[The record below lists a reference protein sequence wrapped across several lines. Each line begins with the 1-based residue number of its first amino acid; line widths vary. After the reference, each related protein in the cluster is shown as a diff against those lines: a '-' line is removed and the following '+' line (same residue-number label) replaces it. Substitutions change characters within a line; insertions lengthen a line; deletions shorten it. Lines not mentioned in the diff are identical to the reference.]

1 MQIIKDI
8 EQKTPEWF
16 ALRDLKLTASHAQAI
31 GNCGKGLESL
41 CRKLVAQHINP
52 TPDDERYTNDDM
64 ERGNILED
72 EARNMFMFA
81 TGLNVEQVGFV
92 IHNDFVGC
100 SPDGLTSDNG
110 LLEIKCYNDENY
122 LEYLDDKKI
131 DTKYEWQ
138 MQMQM
143 LICERDFCYFVVYN
157 PNFPKNSIQITKVY
171 ANKEKQDALRQGFT
185 KGIELIKKYLTL
197 IGE

>member
-8 EQKTPEWF
+8 EQKSPEWF

-31 GNCGKGLESL
+31 GNCGKGLSSL
-41 CRKLVAQHINP
+41 CRELVAHHINP
-52 TPDDERYTNDDM
+52 PTEEGYTNENI
-64 ERGNILED
+64 ERGNNLED

-81 TGLNVEQVGFV
+81 TGLEVEQVGFV

-100 SPDGLTSDNG
+100 SPDGLTSDGG
-110 LLEIKCYNDENY
+110 LIEIKCYNDENY
-122 LEYLDDKKI
+122 LEYLDERKI

-143 LICERDFCYFVVYN
+143 LVCEREFCYFVVYN

-171 ANKEKQDALRQGFT
+171 ADKEKQAQILAGCS
-185 KGIELIKKYLTL
+185 KGIELIKHYLTL

>member
-8 EQKTPEWF
+8 EQKSPEWF
-16 ALRDLKLTASHAQAI
+16 AMRDLKLTASQALAI
-31 GNCGKGLESL
+31 GNSGKGLESL
-41 CRKLVAQHINP
+41 CRKLVAQHFNP
-52 TPDDERYTNDDM
+52 TPDEERYTNADI
-64 ERGNILED
+64 ERGNELESQ
-72 EARNMFMFA
+72 ARNIFEFKND
-81 TGLNVEQVGFV
+81 LEVEQVCFV
-92 IHNDFVGC
+92 IHSDFVGC
-100 SPDGLTSDNG
+100 SPDGLTSDGG
-110 LLEIKCYNDENY
+110 LIEIKCYNDENY
-122 LEYLDDKKI
+122 LEYLDEGKI

-143 LICERDFCYFVVYN
+143 LICEKPFCYFVVYN

-171 ANKEKQDALRQGFT
+171 ADKEKQDKLIIGFE